1 MTNIFY
7 FKKIS
12 AIGGTEQFLYEISK
26 KYYKYDIT
34 IFYEIADPKQLE
46 KLKRFVRCKKHVP
59 GEKIKCKRAFFNF
72 NLDMISDVEA
82 EEYYFVSHANY
93 EELHRVHGGYIPPIA
108 NEKLTHY
115 IGVSQFSTDKLNEY
129 AEYIGSKIRAKKCYN
144 PLTLEPKE
152 KVVHLV
158 SAGRLDDEVKGGKRT
173 LKLIEALDKYCEKTG
188 KHYMWSIFTNPTDKI
203 NTLSKNIAIMKPRVD
218 VRPYIADADYVLQLS
233 NDMETYCYTINEA
246 LGYGVPIVT
255 TPLSILKEL
264 PITDN
269 EHIVLDWDCKNADE
283 VARQIFEKEVKRF
296 DYIPP
301 KDNWEDLII
310 KEKSKYE
317 EEKKMKYLVEAT
329 EKYEKTNTS
338 DNDLSAK
345 KGIRYVPKKGEQWEV
360 DHERKEKLVDLGFI
374 TVVKAIEDKKTEPK
388 KEKKE
393 VKVETAAKKPKTEK
407 AVKKTTKKSK

>member
-1 MTNIFY
+1 MINIFY

-12 AIGGTEQFLYEISK
+12 AIGGTEQFLYEIAK
-26 KYYKYDIT
+26 KYYEYDIT
-34 IFYEIADPKQLE
+34 IFYDLADLAQLQR
-46 KLKRFVRCKKHVP
+46 LKKYVRCKKHIP

-72 NLDMISDVEA
+72 NIDMISDVEA

-115 IGVSQFSTDKLNEY
+115 IGVSQFSADKLNEY
-129 AEYIGSKIRAKKCYN
+129 AEKIGSRIRAKRCYN

-152 KVVHLV
+152 KVMHLV

-188 KHYMWSIFTNPTDKI
+188 RHYIWTIFTNPTDKV
-203 NTLSKNIAIMKPRVD
+203 NTLSKNISIMKPRTD

-269 EHIVLDWDCKNADE
+269 EHLLLDWDCKNVDE

-301 KDNWEDLII
+301 KDNWEDFII

-329 EKYEKTNTS
+329 EKYERTNTS
-338 DNDLSAK
+338 DNELSVK
-345 KGIRYVPKKGEQWEV
+345 KGVRYVPKSGEQWEV
-360 DHERKEKLVDLGFI
+360 DHDRKEKLIELGF
-374 TVVKAIEDKKTEPK
+374 VKLVKEIEEKKATK
-388 KEKKE
+388 KEE
-393 VKVETAAKKPKTEK
+393 LKVETAAKKTKTEK